1 MGKKN
6 RRIAAVGAHPDDI
19 EFMCSG
25 TLKLLRD
32 AEFEIHIGVLANG
45 DCGSM
50 VEGQE
55 EITKIR
61 RQEAFSAAALLDA
74 EFYPMGEQDL
84 RIEFDE
90 RTRMLVTEYIRM
102 VNPLVVFTHPHED
115 YMNDHE
121 YASKLVR
128 HACFAAPIPN
138 YQTYSVSPQPR
149 TGQIPYLYYWG
160 PLVGRD
166 IYGEFTDQKIYVNID
181 STIDFKKGMLACHK
195 TQRDW
200 LMERHNMDQYTE
212 TMRETA
218 VEYGKWCGFN
228 HAEGFKQ
235 HLGNAYPQD
244 NILKEILGD
253 LVKEMR

>member
-1 MGKKN
+1 MGKQN
-6 RRIAAVGAHPDDI
+6 RRIAAIGAHPDDI

-25 TLKLLRD
+25 TLKLLKD
-32 AEFEIHIGVLANG
+32 AGFELHMGVLANG

-50 VEGQE
+50 VETQE
-55 EITKIR
+55 AITKIR
-61 RQEAFSAAALLDA
+61 RQEALNAAALLGAD
-74 EFYPMGEQDL
+74 FHPMGEQDL

-102 VNPLVVFTHPHED
+102 VDPLIVFTHPHED

-121 YASKLVR
+121 CTSRLVR

-138 YQTYSVSPQPR
+138 YYTNSVSPQQR
-149 TGQIPYLYYWG
+149 MEQIPYLYYWN
-160 PLVGRD
+160 PFMGRD
-166 IYGEFTDQKIYVNID
+166 IYGNFAEQKIYVDIN
-181 STIDFKKGMLACHK
+181 STIGFKKEMLACHK

-200 LMERHNMDQYTE
+200 LFERHNMDQYIE
-212 TMRETA
+212 TMREMA
-218 VEYGKWCGFN
+218 VEYGNSCGFK

-244 NILKEILGD
+244 NVLKKILGD
-253 LVKEMR
+253 LVKEE

>member
-6 RRIAAVGAHPDDI
+6 RRVAAIGAHPDDV

-32 AEFEIHIGVLANG
+32 AGFEIHIGVLANG

-50 VEGQE
+50 GEGQE

-61 RQEAFSAAALLDA
+61 RQEAMNAAALLDA
-74 EFYPMGEQDL
+74 DFFPMGEQDL

-121 YASKLVR
+121 YVSKLVR

-138 YQTYSVSPQPR
+138 YQTYSVSPQSR
-149 TGQIPYLYYWG
+149 TEQIPYLYYWG

-166 IYGEFTDQKIYVNID
+166 IYGEFADQKIYVNID

-218 VEYGKWCGFN
+218 VEYGKRFGFN